1 MKFIAYAFVI
11 LLAGCSLTYEEK
23 LAIAAAMNSAGQGM
37 AQETE
42 RMKQRQHELN
52 LQNSRNNQRI
62 APMPNNCFTEYDA
75 LARVT
80 VTKCP

>member
-1 MKFIAYAFVI
+1 MKFIALTLVI
-11 LLAGCSLTYEEK
+11 FLAGCSLTYEEK

-62 APMPNNCFTEYDA
+62 APMPINCFTEYDA

-80 VTKCP
+80 VTKCL